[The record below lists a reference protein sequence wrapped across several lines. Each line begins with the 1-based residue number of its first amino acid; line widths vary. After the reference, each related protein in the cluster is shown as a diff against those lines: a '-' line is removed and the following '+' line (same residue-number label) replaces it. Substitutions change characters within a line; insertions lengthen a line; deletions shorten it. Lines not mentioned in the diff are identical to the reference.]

1 MRKIDRFDEY
11 MKIKD
16 LNDNKVTNL
25 LSLSVGTLGK
35 SRKEGRDLS
44 ANVIEKILNYF
55 NDINSNW
62 LLTGEGT
69 MFRFDATASTEEEE
83 IAKATDMYKAMM
95 EELARMKKELE
106 DKDKFIEKLNERID
120 MQDNVIKRLL
130 SDSAITPSKCNG

>member
-44 ANVIEKILNYF
+44 ANVIEKILNCF

-69 MFRFDATASTEEEE
+69 MFRFDATSDSYEGEDAAKSLKEEN
-83 IAKATDMYKAMM
+83 
-95 EELARMKKELE
+95 
-106 DKDKFIEKLNERID
+106 EKLNEENEELRRRIE
-120 MQDNVIKRLL
+120 RLEKMVDHL
-130 SDSAITPSKCNG
+130 LEGGKMISKSCV